1 MCDGARLRHC
11 ARQDEIARL
20 RGEVESE
27 KKLKAVVQAQLTRLL
42 QSAAH
47 DHGGGPGQRA
57 DDLEWRAVMMEQ
69 LEGASEKARRCEDTI
84 AELSAALAGE
94 RERVVQLQA
103 DMRMAV
109 IKGEALQEDADAA
122 RREKEV
128 AEAQRDE
135 ASQHAARMQRLAD
148 DALAETGALARRPL
162 AARPRLVHPGRPR
175 LDPALAGPSPRERRV
190 PRGGRGDVPW
200 TTRCVAGSADRGT
213 RAAGQA
219 EARARGWWAEQGT
232 VGRGQGRQGT
242 REGRSGDGDVVLE
255 QPCRGGFGRYR
266 IFRVTGQAPPPAFLI
281 APGRCGTS
289 STLDKAT

>member
-94 RERVVQLQA
+94 RERVVQRVELV
-103 DMRMAV
+103 RHRPCRIERLV
-109 IKGEALQEDADAA
+109 TSLGLL
-122 RREKEV
+122 RHV
-128 AEAQRDE
+128 PWS
-135 ASQHAARMQRLAD
+135 AS
-148 DALAETGALARRPL
+148 
-162 AARPRLVHPGRPR
+162 ARPFDHVALSSVELVPHRPGAIRK
-175 LDPALAGPSPRERRV
+175 AG
-190 PRGGRGDVPW
+190 GG
-200 TTRCVAGSADRGT
+200 A
-213 RAAGQA
+213 
-219 EARARGWWAEQGT
+219 
-232 VGRGQGRQGT
+232 
-242 REGRSGDGDVVLE
+242 
-255 QPCRGGFGRYR
+255 
-266 IFRVTGQAPPPAFLI
+266 
-281 APGRCGTS
+281 
-289 STLDKAT
+289 